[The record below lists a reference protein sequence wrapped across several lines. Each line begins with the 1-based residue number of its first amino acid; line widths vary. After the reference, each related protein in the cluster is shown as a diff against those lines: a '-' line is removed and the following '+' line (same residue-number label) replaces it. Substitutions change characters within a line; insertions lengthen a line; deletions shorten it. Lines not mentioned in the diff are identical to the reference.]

1 MPLPDQYL
9 FTIFSIFCCYSS
21 GQVWRRSKRS
31 DEADKPYSSGDLFMR
46 DRVRTII
53 GSMNLLPVPI
63 DGLSDQDSLFDA
75 GMTSFGSVQLMLAV
89 EEAFDIEFPNSL
101 LTRKTFATVGG
112 LTAAVEQL
120 ATVKV

>member
-1 MPLPDQYL
+1 
-9 FTIFSIFCCYSS
+9 
-21 GQVWRRSKRS
+21 
-31 DEADKPYSSGDLFMR
+31 MR

-63 DGLSDQDSLFDA
+63 DGLSDQDNLFDA

-89 EEAFDIEFPNSL
+89 EEEFDIEFPNSL

-112 LTAAVEQL
+112 LAAAVEQL
-120 ATVKV
+120 APVKV